1 MEAAYQRGAER
12 RRDGAAAA
20 AAAVPRRLCDLHSRT
35 PPPSQEPLRAA
46 HDVAEHGGS
55 MLLDWHLANQEYVC

>member
-35 PPPSQEPLRAA
+35 PPSQEPLRAT
-46 HDVAEHGGS
+46 HGVVAEHEGEGS
-55 MLLDWHLANQEYVC
+55 MLLY

>member
-35 PPPSQEPLRAA
+35 PPPSQEPLRAT
-46 HDVAEHGGS
+46 HGVVAEHEGEGS
-55 MLLDWHLANQEYVC
+55 MLLY